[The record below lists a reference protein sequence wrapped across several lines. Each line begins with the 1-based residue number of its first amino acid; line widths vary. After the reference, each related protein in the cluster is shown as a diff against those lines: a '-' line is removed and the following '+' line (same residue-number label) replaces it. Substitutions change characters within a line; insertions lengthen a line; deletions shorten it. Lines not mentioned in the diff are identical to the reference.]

1 MTTLAGLRIKIKK
14 LDEEIQKVKKEFE
27 EAMVAISES
36 QPLGNKK
43 ENNHGNS

>member
-14 LDEEIQKVKKEFE
+14 LDEEVQKVKKEFE
-27 EAMVAISES
+27 AAMVALSKS

-43 ENNHGNS
+43 EK